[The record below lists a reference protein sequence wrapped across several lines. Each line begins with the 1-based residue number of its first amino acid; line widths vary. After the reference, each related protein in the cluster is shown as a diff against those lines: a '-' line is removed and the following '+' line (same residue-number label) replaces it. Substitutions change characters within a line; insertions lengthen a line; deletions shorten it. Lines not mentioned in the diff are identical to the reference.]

1 MTKLV
6 IRQTKENNTKE
17 TVSNSVITTLY
28 NIGKDDDDNPT
39 FTSEI
44 VDTTD
49 EDRPI
54 TSVSGAILV
63 SAAYANQINYL
74 QNKYPNLDITATAI
88 YIAFEDQNVE
98 NKLKTKLAAYMA
110 AAEVSGITASIAA
123 RGDIGDWFKND
134 TSIVSFNEFPYFT
147 KNNTYGGLPFTFEG
161 CTNLESIDL
170 SQCRQL
176 WAKSN
181 HSDGNWQGTFWKTKL
196 STVTLNDNI
205 TEIPNGCF
213 DTCTYLTSINIPSAC
228 TKLGNICF
236 KYCSNLSIDVADLIN
251 IEHIGRAV
259 FTRRSADIS
268 AMLTGDENGIV
279 YLPNLQTIGAQ
290 AFRENPYL
298 KEINFPNLT
307 SLDVDTTFAGCSNLQ
322 KITSLGNITMS
333 QISNNTVSTFGDCT
347 NLREVSLPA
356 GVTALQNGMFRQCTS
371 LSTINLDNIVYIG
384 NAAFQ
389 NCASLKIA
397 NFKNAISAGNNFIT
411 GNSNAHVYLP
421 KLTSTSVVTEA
432 DPWGNPKYTTFC
444 TPNTSSTL
452 KTLYFKDIQSF
463 GAGTFCRLYLTTL
476 IINNSTVPT
485 ITPISSNLTLSSNY
499 SDIDSNL
506 FCGVPVVQGQE
517 VIPDVYVPDASL
529 SAYQSAQIFAKAAQ
543 ANKIHGISELTQIT
557 VDQAKAG
564 NTGVIAE
571 YM

>member
-6 IRQTKENNTKE
+6 ITQTKENNTKE
-17 TVSNSVITTLY
+17 TVSNSVITALY
-28 NIGKDDDDNPT
+28 NIGKDDDNNQT
-39 FTSEI
+39 FTSG

-49 EDRPI
+49 VNRPI

-63 SAAYANQINYL
+63 SAAYANQIDYL
-74 QNKYPNLDITATAI
+74 QNKYPNLDITATSI
-88 YIAFEDQNVE
+88 YIAFADQNVE
-98 NKLKTKLAAYMA
+98 NVLKTKLASQMSNAGVTA
-110 AAEVSGITASIAA
+110 ITASIAA
-123 RGDIGDWFKND
+123 NANIGEWFKNN
-134 TSIVSFNEFPYFT
+134 TSITSFDEFPYFT
-147 KNNTYGGLPFTFEG
+147 QNNMYGGSPFTFEG

-181 HSDGNWQGTFWKTKL
+181 HADNTWQGTFWNTKL

-205 TEIPNGCF
+205 TEIPHGCF
-213 DTCTYLTSINIPSAC
+213 DTCRYLTSINIPSAC
-228 TKLGNICF
+228 TKLGHICF
-236 KYCSNLSIDVADLIN
+236 KFCSNLSIDVADLIN

-307 SLDVDTTFAGCSNLQ
+307 DLNVDMTFNGCSNLQ

-333 QISNNTVSTFGDCT
+333 QIGNNYFATFGSCT

-356 GVTALQNGMFRQCTS
+356 GVTALQQGMFSSCTS

-384 NAAFQ
+384 GGAFQ
-389 NCASLKIA
+389 NCNSLKIA
-397 NFKNAISAGNNFIT
+397 NFKNAITAGNSFIT

-432 DPWGNPKYTTFC
+432 DPWGSPKYTTFC
-444 TPNTSSTL
+444 RQNANSTL
-452 KTLYFKDIQSF
+452 NTLYFKDIQSF

-485 ITPISSNLTLSSNY
+485 ITPISSNLTLSSSYNDIN
-499 SDIDSNL
+499 SDL

-529 SAYQSAQIFAKAAQ
+529 SAYQSSQIFAKAAQ

-557 VDQAKAG
+557 IDQAKAG
-564 NTGVIAE
+564 NTGIIAE